1 MKTAM
6 MRAAIGLLL
15 TLTAAGAAP
24 PARIVS
30 TAPSFTETVFALGAG
45 DRVVAVSTYCHYPAA
60 ADKLP
65 RIGDYLQP
73 NVEAIARLKP
83 DLVLVHAEQKQI
95 LAQLQGLGL
104 RTLALRNTN
113 LEETLHSIREIGAAI
128 GVAEKGTALEN
139 SLRTR
144 LAAIEK
150 RHAGQAPRTLLF
162 IVGRTPARLDGMI
175 AVGRGSYLNDLIRM
189 AGGRNVLFDSPVTY
203 PKISLEAVLRLAPD
217 AIVDM
222 GDMAATVGV
231 TEEHKRSVV
240 KLWQT
245 QPGVRAVT
253 NKKVF
258 AVAADIFVVPGPRV
272 VEAAEAF
279 ANMLYGSVR

>member
-15 TLTAAGAAP
+15 TLTSAGAAR

-30 TAPSFTETVFALGAG
+30 TAPSFTETLFALSAG

-60 ADKLP
+60 VDKLP

-95 LAQLQGLGL
+95 LAQLNGLGL
-104 RTLALRNTN
+104 RTLALRNTS
-113 LEETLHSIREIGAAI
+113 LEETLHSISQIGTAIGAA
-128 GVAEKGTALEN
+128 EQGTALEKN
-139 SLRTR
+139 LRAR

-150 RHAGQAPRTLLF
+150 RHAGQSPRTLLF

-245 QPGVRAVT
+245 QPGVRAVA

-279 ANMLYGSVR
+279 ANMLYGDAR